1 MAMLQVPRRLLG
13 DTGMVLSILGMGGSG
28 YGSAYGTFDEK
39 EAIRSLKYALDRGIN
54 FIDTAYWYGQGASE
68 HFIGNALK
76 GVPRERYFIATKVA
90 RYEKEATRMFDFS
103 AEKVTKSAQESLE
116 RLQLDYVDLLQVHDV
131 EFAPSIDVVIEST
144 LPALQRLKER
154 GLCRYIGITG
164 YPLSTLKAIVDKSPL
179 KIDSVLSYCRLTLQD
194 PSLVNEFSYYK
205 AKGIPLINASP
216 VGMGLLTE
224 GGKGIPQ
231 WHPASPEIKKAAIDA
246 SKYCSE
252 HGVDITRLAINYSA
266 SFKEVTTTLVSMITK
281 TMVDSNIEASCL
293 PLTKKEAEVRDY
305 IKRAFFDPLNFKHWE
320 GIELERYRKTIKSL

>member
-1 MAMLQVPRRLLG
+1 MAGLQWPAMLYRRFGNTSVETSVLG
-13 DTGMVLSILGMGGSG
+13 IGGTVFG
-28 YGSAYGTFDEK
+28 KLYGQFDEK
-39 EAIRSLKYALDRGIN
+39 EATCALKYALERGIN
-54 FIDTAYWYGQGASE
+54 SIDTAYWYGQGASE
-68 HFIGNALK
+68 CFIGNALK

-164 YPLSTLKAIVDKSPL
+164 YPLSTLRAIVDKSPV

-194 PSLVNEFSYYK
+194 SSLTNEFSYYK
-205 AKGIPLINASP
+205 ARGVALINASP

-231 WHPASPEIKKAAIDA
+231 WHPASPETKKAAIDA

-252 HGVDITRLAINYSA
+252 HGVDITRLALNYSA
-266 SFKEVTTTLVSMITK
+266 SFKEVRISIM
-281 TMVDSNIEASCL
+281 
-293 PLTKKEAEVRDY
+293 
-305 IKRAFFDPLNFKHWE
+305 
-320 GIELERYRKTIKSL
+320 